1 MKANKMF
8 NLNFQKGNNKRGFTL
23 IEMMVSVAIFSIVV
37 MISLGAILTI
47 LDANRKA
54 RTLTEVMNNL
64 NFSVEMITR
73 SLKTGVEPIVTAGVL
88 EVGAIVLE
96 EDGFKREKTSYK
108 LSLDGDGERGY
119 ISQCI
124 STYNAG
130 DECSAGDWVAITSE
144 QVDIERFD
152 RFVVGSDTNGGT
164 QPRTQIFIAGTVRIN
179 EKISSDFSLQTTVS
193 QRRLNLAGSELETIE

>member
-1 MKANKMF
+1 MINF
-8 NLNFQKGNNKRGFTL
+8 NFKKENGKRGFTL

-73 SLKTGVEPIVTAGVL
+73 SLKTGVEPVVSGDTL
-88 EVGAIVLE
+88 EVGSIVLE
-96 EDGFKREKTSYK
+96 EDGFQREKTSYK
-108 LSLDGDGERGY
+108 QSTAGDGVRKY
-119 ISQCI
+119 ISQCV
-124 STYNAG
+124 TDYEL
-130 DECSAGDWVAITSE
+130 ECGPDDWTAITSD
-144 QVDIERFD
+144 QVNIEKFD
-152 RFVVGSDTNGGT
+152 VFVIGT
-164 QPRTQIFIAGTVRIN
+164 DDGNQPRTQIFISGTVRIN

-193 QRRLNLAGSELETIE
+193 QRRLNLTGSELETE